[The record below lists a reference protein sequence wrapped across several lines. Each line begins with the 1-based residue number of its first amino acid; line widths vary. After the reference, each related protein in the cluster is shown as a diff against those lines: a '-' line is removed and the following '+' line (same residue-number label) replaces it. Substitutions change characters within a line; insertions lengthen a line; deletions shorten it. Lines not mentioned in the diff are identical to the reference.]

1 MTNPTSPSSPAAS
14 APSLP
19 AVLGP
24 AQHGMWVTEQ
34 VLSPGAAHH
43 LVLTARFTGATA
55 PDATALDTGCAR
67 LLARHPVLLSRVDPE
82 GPALAPATGPAP
94 GLRRLTCAPDALD
107 DLLAAETT
115 RPFDLARGPLV
126 RFALVSTGDG
136 HPVLHAVAHHLVFDG
151 TSKDVL
157 LAEILGVETSA
168 GLPRTEPAEPTAEE
182 AAAAGAFWDGRW
194 SDPPVPALPGL
205 LVDAREATAPAPGG
219 AVPFTLDG
227 APLARL
233 ADTAHTLGVTRFEL
247 LLALWHA
254 LLLRYGNSSP
264 ATAVELS
271 TRRPG
276 SPDHIGLY
284 VNELPVLT
292 RPDPHRSFA
301 DFARD
306 VSSELDALY
315 DHRPV
320 PLGRAVR
327 GLTPRTAL
335 TPLSV
340 SYRRRTGWEALEA
353 ADVEVDWIGFPHAVR
368 NLAHLQLVSGPDRLD
383 ASLQYRADAFAP
395 GAPARIV
402 GHFRALLDAVLADP
416 GMRLADLPLLAGDE
430 RERALYAG
438 NGTPA
443 ARPANATVTGM
454 FAERA
459 AATPDAVAVVAADGT
474 ELSYAELRAAA
485 AEFAGRLAAEG
496 IGPGDLVGVQ
506 VGRSVAELTAL
517 LGTLTAGAAYVPLDP
532 GYPADR
538 LAFVRADAGL
548 SALVVDGPVPRG
560 LPSGLPVLSPEPSAA
575 GAPPVGRT
583 AVPTAGHPAYVLYT
597 SGSTGRPKGVE
608 VSHGALANLLG
619 ALADRLGAAPEHRWL
634 GLTSLSFDISTV
646 ELLLPLTT
654 GGRVVLVPEERQRD
668 GAALLKLIDAHGVT
682 HVQATPSSWRL
693 MLAAGLHRP
702 GLVALAGGEALPGP
716 LAAGLH
722 AAVDRLFNVYGPT
735 ETTVWSLLAELP
747 PGEPV
752 TIGRPLAATRAYVL
766 DEHGG
771 PVPDGLP
778 GELHLGGAGVAYG
791 YRGRPGL
798 TARCF
803 VPDPWGPPGSRMYR
817 TGDLV
822 RRLPDGRL
830 EFAGRLDT
838 QVKLRGHRIELGEI
852 ETRLTEHPGVA
863 QAVVV
868 LDPGEDGS
876 AGEAGQERLVAYVV
890 GAPDGPEASGARGGP
905 ETSGATGGPQ
915 IVAGPGLSDGPGT
928 LAARGV
934 PDASGATGGPQ
945 FVAGPGI
952 SDGPGSADG
961 LGGPEAPAIAAARE
975 DSVPPVALAPAA
987 PAAPAADGLRAHLA
1001 RSLPAA
1007 MVPAAWVPLAALPLT
1022 PNGKVDR
1029 ARLPAVPR
1037 TRPDGASA
1045 PEPGGADGTPAA
1057 PEGDAAVVR
1066 EIWQEVLRLDDIGPD
1081 EDLFDLGG
1089 HSLTITAIAARI
1101 RKRLGVEVPLDAF
1114 FDTPTLGEISAVVG
1128 ELRRPATGTAR
1139 TTQAAP
1145 EGEQR

>member
-1 MTNPTSPSSPAAS
+1 MTNPNSPSPQASS
-14 APSLP
+14 APALP
-19 AVLGP
+19 AGLGP

-34 VLSPGAAHH
+34 VLNPGAAHH
-43 LVLTARFTGATA
+43 LVVTARFTGPTA
-55 PDATALDTGCAR
+55 PDAAALAAGCAR

-82 GPALAPATGPAP
+82 GPVLVPAAGPAP
-94 GLRRLTCAPDALD
+94 GLRRLTCASDGLDA
-107 DLLAAETT
+107 LLAAEST
-115 RPFDLARGPLV
+115 RAFDLAEGPLV

-151 TSKDVL
+151 TSKDIL
-157 LAEILGVETSA
+157 LAEILGVETYA
-168 GLPRTEPAEPTAEE
+168 GPETHAGPEKAEPTGQLEPTAEE
-182 AAAAGAFWDGRW
+182 AQAAREFWADRW
-194 SDPPVPALPGL
+194 TDPAAPALPGL
-205 LVDAREATAPAPGG
+205 LVDARDATAPAPGD
-219 AVPFTLDG
+219 AVPFTLEG
-227 APLARL
+227 SLLARL
-233 ADTAHTLGVTRFEL
+233 ADTARSLGVTRFEL
-247 LLALWHA
+247 LLALWHT

-276 SPDHIGLY
+276 SPEHIGLY
-284 VNELPVLT
+284 VNELPVFT

-306 VSSELDALY
+306 VRSELAALY
-315 DHRPV
+315 GHRPV

-353 ADVEVDWIGFPHAVR
+353 PDVEVDWIGFPHAVR
-368 NLAHLQLVSGPDRLD
+368 NLAHLHLVSGPDRLD
-383 ASLQYRADAFAP
+383 ASFQYRADAFAP

-402 GHFRALLDAVLADP
+402 GHFRTLLDAVLADP
-416 GMRLADLPLLAGDE
+416 GLRLADLPLLPGDE
-430 RERALYAG
+430 LDRALYAG
-438 NGTPA
+438 NGTAA
-443 ARPANATVTGM
+443 ARRADATVVGM
-454 FAERA
+454 FAEQA
-459 AATPDAVAVVAADGT
+459 AATPGAVAVVAADGT
-474 ELSYAELRAAA
+474 ELSYGELHAAVEA
-485 AEFAGRLAAEG
+485 FADRLAAEG
-496 IGPGDLVGVQ
+496 IGAGDLVGVQ
-506 VGRSVAELTAL
+506 VSRSVAELTAL
-517 LGTLTAGAAYVPLDP
+517 LGTLSAGAAYVPLDP

-538 LAFVRADAGL
+538 LAFVRADARL
-548 SALVVDGPVPRG
+548 SALVVEGPVPEG
-560 LPSGLPVLSPEPSAA
+560 LPGGLPVLSPQASAT
-575 GAPPVGRT
+575 GAPPRGRT
-583 AVPTAGHPAYVLYT
+583 AAPTGDHPAYVLYT

-608 VSHGALANLLG
+608 VPHGALANLLG
-619 ALADRLGAAPEHRWL
+619 SLADRLEATPGHRWL

-668 GAALLKLIDAHGVT
+668 GAALLQLIDAHDVT
-682 HVQATPSSWRL
+682 HVQATPSGWRL

-702 GLVALAGGEALPGP
+702 GLVVLAGGEALPGP
-716 LAAGLH
+716 LAAELGS
-722 AAVDRLFNVYGPT
+722 VVGRLFNVYGPT
-735 ETTVWSLLAELP
+735 ETTVWSTLAEP
-747 PGEPV
+747 SPGEPV

-778 GELHLGGAGVAYG
+778 GELHLGGAGVAHG

-852 ETRLTEHPGVA
+852 EARLAEHPGVA

-868 LDPGEDGS
+868 LDPGEGEG
-876 AGEAGQERLVAYVV
+876 AGGAGQERLVAYTV
-890 GAPDGPEASGARGGP
+890 GAP
-905 ETSGATGGPQ
+905 
-915 IVAGPGLSDGPGT
+915 
-928 LAARGV
+928 
-934 PDASGATGGPQ
+934 
-945 FVAGPGI
+945 
-952 SDGPGSADG
+952 
-961 LGGPEAPAIAAARE
+961 GGPEAPA
-975 DSVPPVALAPAA
+975 
-987 PAAPAADGLRAHLA
+987 ADDLRAHLA
-1001 RSLPAA
+1001 RTLPAA
-1007 MVPAAWVPLAALPLT
+1007 MIPAAWVPLAALPLT

-1029 ARLPAVPR
+1029 ARLPAAPR
-1037 TRPDGASA
+1037 TRPDGADA
-1045 PEPGGADGTPAA
+1045 ADGPTAA

-1101 RKRLGVEVPLDAF
+1101 RKRLGVEVPLDGF
-1114 FDTPTLGEISAVVG
+1114 FDTPTLAEISAVVG
-1128 ELRRPATGTAR
+1128 ELRRPAAGTGRTA
-1139 TTQAAP
+1139 QAAA

>member
-1 MTNPTSPSSPAAS
+1 MTNPISPSPPAAS
-14 APSLP
+14 PS
-19 AVLGP
+19 AGLGP
-24 AQHGMWVTEQ
+24 ARHGMWVTEQ

-43 LVLTARFTGATA
+43 LALTARFTA
-55 PDATALDTGCAR
+55 PTPPDEAALAAGCAR

-82 GPALAPATGPAP
+82 GPALAPATGPSP
-94 GLRRLTCAPDALD
+94 GLRRLTCAPGDLDA
-107 DLLAAETT
+107 LLAAESA
-115 RPFDLARGPLV
+115 RPFDLAEGPLI
-126 RFALVSTGDG
+126 RFALVSTGHG

-151 TSKDVL
+151 TSKDIL
-157 LAEILGVETSA
+157 LAEILGVETNA
-168 GLPRTEPAEPTAEE
+168 GLPGNGPTDLAAPAEPTAEATE
-182 AAAAGAFWDGRW
+182 AARDFWADRW
-194 SDPPVPALPGL
+194 SDPAAPALPGL
-205 LVDAREATAPAPGG
+205 LVDARDATSPAPGD
-219 AVPFTLDG
+219 AVPFTLEG
-227 APLARL
+227 SPLARL
-233 ADTAHTLGVTRFEL
+233 ADTARSLGVTRFEL
-247 LLALWHA
+247 LLALWHT

-276 SPDHIGLY
+276 SPEHIGLY
-284 VNELPVLT
+284 VNELPAFT

-306 VSSELDALY
+306 VRAELAALY

-320 PLGRAVR
+320 PFGRAVR

-340 SYRRRTGWEALEA
+340 SYRRRTGWEALQA
-353 ADVEVDWIGFPHAVR
+353 PDVEVDWIGFPGAVR

-383 ASLQYRADAFAP
+383 VSFQYRADAFAP

-416 GMRLADLPLLAGDE
+416 GIRLADLPLLSGDE
-430 RERALYAG
+430 LERALYAD
-438 NGTPA
+438 NGTAA
-443 ARPANATVTGM
+443 ARPADATVVGM

-474 ELSYAELRAAA
+474 ELSYGELHAAV
-485 AEFAGRLAAEG
+485 ETFADRLAAEG

-506 VGRSVAELTAL
+506 VPRSVAELTTL
-517 LGTLTAGAAYVPLDP
+517 LGTLSAGAAYVPLDP
-532 GYPADR
+532 GYPAER

-548 SALVVDGPVPRG
+548 SALVIEGPVPEE
-560 LPSGLPVLSPEPSAA
+560 LPAGLPVLSMEPAVT
-575 GAPPVGRT
+575 APPPRRT
-583 AVPTAGHPAYVLYT
+583 ALPAGVHPAYVLYT

-608 VSHGALANLLG
+608 VPHSALANLIG
-619 ALADRLGAAPEHRWL
+619 SLADRLEAAPGHRWL

-668 GAALLKLIDAHGVT
+668 GAALLKLIEAHDVT
-682 HVQATPSSWRL
+682 HVQATPSGWRL

-716 LAAGLH
+716 LAAELGL
-722 AAVDRLFNVYGPT
+722 AVGGLFNVYGPT
-735 ETTVWSLLAELP
+735 ETTVWSTLAEP
-747 PGEPV
+747 SPGEPV

-778 GELHLGGAGVAYG
+778 GELHLGGAGVAHG

-830 EFAGRLDT
+830 AFAGRLDS

-852 ETRLTEHPGVA
+852 ESRLAEHPGVA

-868 LDPGEDGS
+868 LDPGEGEG
-876 AGEAGQERLVAYVV
+876 AGESGQERLVAYVV
-890 GAPDGPEASGARGGP
+890 G
-905 ETSGATGGPQ
+905 
-915 IVAGPGLSDGPGT
+915 VPGD
-928 LAARGV
+928 
-934 PDASGATGGPQ
+934 
-945 FVAGPGI
+945 
-952 SDGPGSADG
+952 
-961 LGGPEAPAIAAARE
+961 PA
-975 DSVPPVALAPAA
+975 V
-987 PAAPAADGLRAHLA
+987 PAADELRARLA
-1001 RSLPAA
+1001 RTLPAA
-1007 MVPAAWVPLAALPLT
+1007 MIPAAWVPLTALPLT

-1029 ARLPAVPR
+1029 ARLPAAPR
-1037 TRPDGASA
+1037 TRPDGAGVA
-1045 PEPGGADGTPAA
+1045 EPDGTDGPPTALD
-1057 PEGDAAVVR
+1057 GDAAVVR
-1066 EIWQEVLRLDDIGPD
+1066 QIWQEVLRLDDIGPD

-1114 FDTPTLGEISAVVG
+1114 FDTPTLAEISALVG
-1128 ELRRPATGTAR
+1128 ELRRPAAGTAR

>member
-67 LLARHPVLLSRVDPE
+67 LLARHPVLRSRVDPE

-227 APLARL
+227 ALLTRL

-247 LLALWHA
+247 LLALWHT

-353 ADVEVDWIGFPHAVR
+353 PDVEVDWIGFPHAVR
-368 NLAHLQLVSGPDRLD
+368 NLAHLHLVSGPDRLD

-395 GAPARIV
+395 GAPARIA
-402 GHFRALLDAVLADP
+402 GHFLALLDAVLADP
-416 GMRLADLPLLAGDE
+416 GIRLADLPLLAGDE

-459 AATPDAVAVVAADGT
+459 AATPEAVAVVAADGT

-485 AEFAGRLAAEG
+485 VEFAGRLAAEG

-548 SALVVDGPVPRG
+548 SALVVDGPVPPG

-575 GAPPVGRT
+575 TAAAGAQPGGRT
-583 AVPTAGHPAYVLYT
+583 NVPTAGHPAYVLYT

-619 ALADRLGAAPEHRWL
+619 ALADRLEAAPEHRWL

-852 ETRLTEHPGVA
+852 EARLTEHPGVA

-868 LDPGEDGS
+868 LDPGEDES
-876 AGEAGQERLVAYVV
+876 AGGAGQERLVAYVV

-905 ETSGATGGPQ
+905 ETSGATDGPQ
-915 IVAGPGLSDGPGT
+915 IVAGPGISDGPGT
-928 LAARGV
+928 
-934 PDASGATGGPQ
+934 SGATGGPQ
-945 FVAGPGI
+945 IVAGPGI

-961 LGGPEAPAIAAARE
+961 LGGPEASAIAAARE
-975 DSVPPVALAPAA
+975 DCVPPVALATVP
-987 PAAPAADGLRAHLA
+987 PAAPAADELRAHLA

-1114 FDTPTLGEISAVVG
+1114 FDTPTLGEISALVG

>member
-1 MTNPTSPSSPAAS
+1 MTNPNSPSPHAS
-14 APSLP
+14 SAHALP
-19 AVLGP
+19 AGLGP

-43 LVLTARFTGATA
+43 LVVTARFTGPTA
-55 PDATALDTGCAR
+55 PDAAALAAGCAR

-82 GPALAPATGPAP
+82 GPVLVPAAGPAP
-94 GLRRLTCAPDALD
+94 GLRRLTCASDALD
-107 DLLAAETT
+107 ALLAAEST

-151 TSKDVL
+151 TSKDIL
-157 LAEILGVETSA
+157 LAEILGVETYA
-168 GLPRTEPAEPTAEE
+168 GPETHAGPEKAEPTGQVEPTAEQAQ
-182 AAAAGAFWDGRW
+182 AAREFWANRWTDPAA
-194 SDPPVPALPGL
+194 PALPGL
-205 LVDAREATAPAPGG
+205 LVDARNATAPAPGD
-219 AVPFTLDG
+219 AMPFTLEG
-227 APLARL
+227 SPLARL
-233 ADTAHTLGVTRFEL
+233 ADTARSLGVTRFEL
-247 LLALWHA
+247 LLALWHT

-276 SPDHIGLY
+276 SPEHIGLY

-306 VSSELDALY
+306 VRAGLAALY

-353 ADVEVDWIGFPHAVR
+353 PDVEVDWIGFPHAVR
-368 NLAHLQLVSGPDRLD
+368 NLAHLHLVSGPDRLD
-383 ASLQYRADAFAP
+383 ASFQYRADAFAP

-402 GHFRALLDAVLADP
+402 GHFRTLLDAVLADP
-416 GMRLADLPLLAGDE
+416 GVRLADLPLLPGDE
-430 RERALYAG
+430 LDRALYAG
-438 NGTPA
+438 NGTAA
-443 ARPANATVTGM
+443 ARPAGTTVVGM
-454 FAERA
+454 FAEEA
-459 AATPDAVAVVAADGT
+459 AATPGAVAVVAADGT
-474 ELSYAELRAAA
+474 ELSYGELHAAVEA
-485 AEFAGRLAAEG
+485 FADRLAAEG
-496 IGPGDLVGVQ
+496 IGAGDLVGVQ
-506 VGRSVAELTAL
+506 VSRSVAELTAL
-517 LGTLTAGAAYVPLDP
+517 LGTLSAGAAYVPLDP

-538 LAFVRADAGL
+538 LAFVRADARL
-548 SALVVDGPVPRG
+548 SALVVEGPVPEG
-560 LPSGLPVLSPEPSAA
+560 LPAGLPVLSPQASATA
-575 GAPPVGRT
+575 APPRGRT
-583 AVPTAGHPAYVLYT
+583 AAPTGDHPAYVLYT

-608 VSHGALANLLG
+608 VPHGALANLLG
-619 ALADRLGAAPEHRWL
+619 SLADRLEAGPGHRWL

-668 GAALLKLIDAHGVT
+668 GAALLKLIDAHDVT
-682 HVQATPSSWRL
+682 HVQATPSGWRL
-693 MLAAGLHRP
+693 MTAAGLHRP

-716 LAAGLH
+716 LAAELGS
-722 AAVDRLFNVYGPT
+722 VVGRLFNVYGPT
-735 ETTVWSLLAELP
+735 ETTVWSTLAEP
-747 PGEPV
+747 SPGEPV

-778 GELHLGGAGVAYG
+778 GELHLGGAGVAHG

-852 ETRLTEHPGVA
+852 EARLAEHPGVA

-868 LDPGEDGS
+868 LDPGEGGDVGGS
-876 AGEAGQERLVAYVV
+876 GQERLVAYTV
-890 GAPDGPEASGARGGP
+890 GAP
-905 ETSGATGGPQ
+905 
-915 IVAGPGLSDGPGT
+915 
-928 LAARGV
+928 
-934 PDASGATGGPQ
+934 
-945 FVAGPGI
+945 
-952 SDGPGSADG
+952 
-961 LGGPEAPAIAAARE
+961 GGPEAPA
-975 DSVPPVALAPAA
+975 
-987 PAAPAADGLRAHLA
+987 ADDLRAHLA
-1001 RSLPAA
+1001 RTLPAA
-1007 MVPAAWVPLAALPLT
+1007 MIPAAWVPLAALPLT

-1029 ARLPAVPR
+1029 ARLPAAPR
-1037 TRPDGASA
+1037 TRPDG
-1045 PEPGGADGTPAA
+1045 PDGADGPTAA

-1114 FDTPTLGEISAVVG
+1114 FDTPTLAEISAVVG
-1128 ELRRPATGTAR
+1128 ELRRPAAGTGRTA
-1139 TTQAAP
+1139 QAAA

>member
-55 PDATALDTGCAR
+55 PDATALDAGCAR

-233 ADTAHTLGVTRFEL
+233 ADTARTLGVTRFEL
-247 LLALWHA
+247 LLALWHT

-416 GMRLADLPLLAGDE
+416 GIRLADLPLLAGDE

-474 ELSYAELRAAA
+474 ELSYAELHAAA
-485 AEFAGRLAAEG
+485 AEFAARLAAEG
-496 IGPGDLVGVQ
+496 IGPGDLVGIQ

-682 HVQATPSSWRL
+682 HVQATPSGWRL

-766 DEHGG
+766 DAHGG

-852 ETRLTEHPGVA
+852 EARLTEHPGVA

-868 LDPGEDGS
+868 LDPGEDES
-876 AGEAGQERLVAYVV
+876 AGGTGQERLVAYVV
-890 GAPDGPEASGARGGP
+890 GAPDGSEA
-905 ETSGATGGPQ
+905 SGATGGPQ
-915 IVAGPGLSDGPGT
+915 FVAGPGISDGPGT

-934 PDASGATGGPQ
+934 PDVSGATGGPQ

-975 DSVPPVALAPAA
+975 DSVPPGALATVAPAAPAALAA
-987 PAAPAADGLRAHLA
+987 PAAPAADELRAHLA